1 MSILKSKSLVVQSVM
16 LDLDLTPQIHSR
28 ALLKE
33 ALELMDEK
41 RLGIIC
47 VINSE
52 GSLEGIITDGDIR
65 RMLTKVQKPVA
76 ALFSDDVIDH
86 AIKDPTTVNSK
97 TPLFDAISIMESRR
111 IWDLPVINQLGKLEG
126 LLHLHP
132 AIKAVMG
139 VQDV

>member
-41 RLGIIC
+41 RLGIVC

-52 GSLEGIITDGDIR
+52 DLLEGIITDGDIR

-97 TPLFDAISIMESRR
+97 TPLFDAISIMESQR

-139 VQDV
+139 VKDV